1 MSSRRMLASIGGMA
15 VIFSFTVAEVPA
27 AIRDSASQSQPRDPR
42 PVARDLAAE
51 RAQFAKMMAALE
63 QAAADNPTDAAAYQ
77 LIATHYWEKAY
88 KDTSLSPA
96 DKLTYIDAGITAT
109 DRALAQ
115 EPDYVEPLV
124 YKNLLLRLKANME
137 TDPVRRQAW
146 IAEADALRNQA
157 IELNKAGGSVATPFL
172 SAPAPPP
179 PPPPPGCD
187 PVDGQRPLRVGGNI
201 KPPTKIRDVR
211 PIYPELALDAG
222 ASGVVILEALID
234 AQGEVRCARV
244 LRSIPLFDQAAVDAV
259 RQWQF
264 TPTLFEGSPV
274 PVMMTVTVN
283 FAVK

>member
-109 DRALAQ
+109 DVIPHSQ
-115 EPDYVEPLV
+115 VI
-124 YKNLLLRLKANME
+124 ANW
-137 TDPVRRQAW
+137 PH
-146 IAEADALRNQA
+146 
-157 IELNKAGGSVATPFL
+157 
-172 SAPAPPP
+172 
-179 PPPPPGCD
+179 
-187 PVDGQRPLRVGGNI
+187 
-201 KPPTKIRDVR
+201 
-211 PIYPELALDAG
+211 
-222 ASGVVILEALID
+222 
-234 AQGEVRCARV
+234 
-244 LRSIPLFDQAAVDAV
+244 AV
-259 RQWQF
+259 
-264 TPTLFEGSPV
+264 TMP
-274 PVMMTVTVN
+274 
-283 FAVK
+283 